1 MAVLR
6 RCFSWNPDATATDN
20 PLSVNCF
27 TDPEARRM
35 ASRSQFVMSLIRLIV
50 EVRRESAPA
59 VHLPRESAVVY
70 SLDLGF
76 SSSPGW
82 SCPGIPHETASA
94 DRTGSPP
101 RTST

>member
-20 PLSVNCF
+20 PLSANCF
-27 TDPEARRM
+27 TAPEARRM

-70 SLDLGF
+70 SLDLGLQF
-76 SSSPGW
+76 VTRMVVPGN
-82 SCPGIPHETASA
+82 PA
-94 DRTGSPP
+94 
-101 RTST
+101 